1 MAVSEFTGRII
12 AIIHRNDDVEG
23 KWVASY
29 ENVVFILEEIK
40 SAVEFLKIYFQSE
53 IRMLWNKYLTN
64 IFLSNHQTTIALQY
78 NNISFQFHSYIRQV
92 FHDNV

>member
-40 SAVEFLKIYFQSE
+40 SAVEFQKIYFQSE
-53 IRMLWNKYLTN
+53 IRILQISSYQIIKPQLHFN
-64 IFLSNHQTTIALQY
+64 ITIFPF
-78 NNISFQFHSYIRQV
+78 NFTHIFVKCSMIMCNFI
-92 FHDNV
+92 